1 MRYYLRKLCTLIITL
16 FVVSLLAFLA
26 FQIVPGDAAT
36 RILGTEAT
44 PEALA
49 ALRHQMGLDRP
60 VLVQYGDWLSQFLF
74 GDMGSSYS
82 YTMSVKALLG
92 PKVSITFTLTMMAF
106 LMVVLI
112 AVPLGIW
119 QGKHAGEGPDVA
131 AGVIGQV
138 FMSVPSFFLGIVFT
152 LVFGIGLK
160 LFTQGQF
167 VNFEQSA
174 SGFFGYL
181 FFPALAI
188 ALPKAAMTAK
198 LLRASVVQ
206 ELQKD
211 YVRTARSRG
220 RKFSSVLM
228 VHVLR
233 NALIPVVTF
242 LATMVPEI
250 VTGSIIVEQVFSIP
264 GIGRLLLSSIL
275 SSDYPVVLA
284 IVVMLAFLVV
294 FMNFLADVLYQRIDP
309 RIKVS

>member
-1 MRYYLRKLCTLIITL
+1 MRYYLRKIITLIITL
-16 FVVSLLAFLA
+16 FAVSLLAFLA
-26 FQIVPGDAAT
+26 FQLVPGDPAT

-44 PEALA
+44 PETVA

-60 VLVQYGDWLSQFLF
+60 LLVQYGDWLGRFLF
-74 GDMGSSYS
+74 GDMGQSYS
-82 YTMSVKALLG
+82 YSMSVKALLG
-92 PKVSITFTLTMMAF
+92 PKLPITFTLTVLSF
-106 LMVVLI
+106 LMVLVMAI
-112 AVPLGIW
+112 PLGVW

-131 AGVIGQV
+131 AGVVSQV
-138 FMSVPSFFLGIVFT
+138 VMSVPSFFLGIVFT

-167 VNFEQSA
+167 INFEESA

-188 ALPKAAMTAK
+188 ALPKTAMTSK

-220 RKFSSVLM
+220 RKFSSVLFT
-228 VHVLR
+228 HVLR

-250 VTGSIIVEQVFSIP
+250 VAGSIIVEQVFTIP
-264 GIGRLLLSSIL
+264 GVGRLLLGSIL
-275 SSDYPVVLA
+275 SSDYPTVLA
-284 IVVMLAFLVV
+284 IVVLMAFLVV

-309 RIKVS
+309 RIRMS

>member
-1 MRYYLRKLCTLIITL
+1 MRYYLRKIITLIITL
-16 FVVSLLAFLA
+16 FAVSLLAFLA
-26 FQIVPGDAAT
+26 FQLVPGDPAT

-44 PEALA
+44 PETVA

-60 VLVQYGDWLSQFLF
+60 LLVQYGDWLGQFLF
-74 GDMGSSYS
+74 GDMGQSYS
-82 YTMSVKALLG
+82 YSMSVKALLG
-92 PKVSITFTLTMMAF
+92 PKLPITFTLTVLSF
-106 LMVVLI
+106 LMVLVMAI
-112 AVPLGIW
+112 PLGVW

-131 AGVIGQV
+131 AGVVSQV
-138 FMSVPSFFLGIVFT
+138 VMSVPSFFLGIVFT

-167 VNFEQSA
+167 INFEESA

-188 ALPKAAMTAK
+188 ALPKTAMTSK

-220 RKFSSVLM
+220 RKFSSVLFT
-228 VHVLR
+228 HVLR

-250 VTGSIIVEQVFSIP
+250 VAGSIIVEQVFTIP
-264 GIGRLLLSSIL
+264 GVGRLLLGSIL
-275 SSDYPVVLA
+275 SSDYPTVLA
-284 IVVMLAFLVV
+284 IVVLMAFLVV

-309 RIKVS
+309 RIRMS

>member
-1 MRYYLRKLCTLIITL
+1 MRYYLRKIITLIITL
-16 FVVSLLAFLA
+16 FAVSLLAFLA
-26 FQIVPGDAAT
+26 FQLVPGDPAT

-44 PEALA
+44 PETVA

-60 VLVQYGDWLSQFLF
+60 LLVQYGDWLGQFLF
-74 GDMGSSYS
+74 GDMGQSYS
-82 YTMSVKALLG
+82 YSMSVKALLG
-92 PKVSITFTLTMMAF
+92 PKIPITFTLTVLSF
-106 LMVVLI
+106 LMVLVMAI
-112 AVPLGIW
+112 PLGIW

-131 AGVIGQV
+131 AGVVSQV
-138 FMSVPSFFLGIVFT
+138 VMSVPSFFLGIVFT

-167 VNFEQSA
+167 INFEESA

-188 ALPKAAMTAK
+188 ALPKTAMTAK

-220 RKFSSVLM
+220 RKFSSVLFT
-228 VHVLR
+228 HVLR

-250 VTGSIIVEQVFSIP
+250 VAGSIIVEQVFTIP
-264 GIGRLLLSSIL
+264 GVGRLLLGSIL
-275 SSDYPVVLA
+275 SSDYPTVLA
-284 IVVMLAFLVV
+284 IVVLMAFLVV

-309 RIKVS
+309 RIRMS